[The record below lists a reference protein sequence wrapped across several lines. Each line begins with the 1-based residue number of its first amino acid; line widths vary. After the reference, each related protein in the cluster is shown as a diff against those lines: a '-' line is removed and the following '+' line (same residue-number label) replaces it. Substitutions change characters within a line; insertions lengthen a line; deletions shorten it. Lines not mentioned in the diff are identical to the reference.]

1 MSDFRQI
8 AKELEKELQAA
19 RKAARQR
26 FVYNVAG
33 LHKGIVQKFY
43 TAAPGASVGLA
54 RRTGAAAKSWA
65 YAVAQSGDTIVGT
78 VYSAGV
84 SYANMSTAKTIT
96 PKKAKWLAI
105 PVGPALTRAGVPRY
119 PDGPNQAAQALRMP
133 PKKQPFR
140 RSAKARA
147 ITNPRYSKNEGQR
160 DPLRFYK
167 KSADTAFLIA
177 KDGVTGTGITKKNRI
192 LFVLKKKVI
201 RPARTAGLMP
211 FVDKRVEQTIKSMS
225 NDIFTSRK

>member
-1 MSDFRQI
+1 MSEFRKI
-8 AKELEKELQAA
+8 AKELQQELNAA

-43 TAAPGASVGLA
+43 SAAPGASVGLA

-65 YAVAQSGDTIVGT
+65 YAIAQSGDVIVGT

-84 SYANMSTAKTIT
+84 PYADMSEAKTIT
-96 PKKAKWLAI
+96 PKRAKWLAI
-105 PVGPALTRAGVPRY
+105 PVGPALTRNGVPRY
-119 PDGPNQAAQALRMP
+119 PDGPEQASQALRMP
-133 PKKQPFR
+133 PRKQSFR
-140 RSAKARA
+140 RAAKTRA
-147 ITNPRYSKNEGQR
+147 ITNSRYSKNEGQR

-192 LFVLKKKVI
+192 LFVLKKKVV

-211 FVDKRVEQTIKSMS
+211 FVDKRIAQTVKSMS
-225 NDIFTSRK
+225 NDIFTSGK

>member
-84 SYANMSTAKTIT
+84 PYANMSVAKTIT
-96 PKKAKWLAI
+96 PKRAKWLAI
-105 PVGPALTRAGVPRY
+105 PVGPALTRNGVPRY

-147 ITNPRYSKNEGQR
+147 ITNPRYSKM
-160 DPLRFYK
+160 K
-167 KSADTAFLIA
+167 ASAIRCGF
-177 KDGVTGTGITKKNRI
+177 TKR
-192 LFVLKKKVI
+192 
-201 RPARTAGLMP
+201 A
-211 FVDKRVEQTIKSMS
+211 QTRLS
-225 NDIFTSRK
+225 

>member
-43 TAAPGASVGLA
+43 TAAPGASIGLA

-84 SYANMSTAKTIT
+84 PYANMSVAKTIT
-96 PKKAKWLAI
+96 PKRAKWLAI
-105 PVGPALTRAGVPRY
+105 PVGPALTRNGVPRY
-119 PDGPNQAAQALRMP
+119 PDGPNQAAHALRMP
-133 PKKQPFR
+133 PKKQSFR
-140 RSAKARA
+140 RAAKAMS

-177 KDGVTGTGITKKNRI
+177 KDGVTGTGITKKDRI
-192 LFVLKKKVI
+192 LFVLKKKVM

>member
-33 LHKGIVQKFY
+33 LHKGIIQKFY
-43 TAAPGASVGLA
+43 TAAPGASIGLA

-84 SYANMSTAKTIT
+84 PYANMSVAKTIT
-96 PKKAKWLAI
+96 PKRAKWLAI

-140 RSAKARA
+140 ISAKARA

-177 KDGVTGTGITKKNRI
+177 KDGVTGTGITKKDRI

>member
-1 MSDFRQI
+1 MSNFKQI
-8 AKELEKELQAA
+8 AKELQQELRSA
-19 RKAARQR
+19 RKIARQR

-33 LHKGIVQKFY
+33 LQKGIIQKFY
-43 TAAPGASVGLA
+43 TAAPGSSVGLA

-65 YAVAQSGDTIVGT
+65 YAIAQQGDVVVGT

-84 SYANMSTAKTIT
+84 PYADMSEAKTIT
-96 PKKAKWLAI
+96 PKRAKWLAI
-105 PVGPALTRAGVPRY
+105 PVGPALTRVGVPRY
-119 PDGPNQAAQALRMP
+119 PDGPEQASQALRMP
-133 PKKQPFR
+133 PRKQSFR
-140 RSAKARA
+140 RTGRARA

-167 KSADTAFLIA
+167 KNADTAFLIA

-211 FVDKRVEQTIKSMS
+211 FVDKRVAQTIKSMS
-225 NDIFTSRK
+225 NDIFTSGK

>member
-1 MSDFRQI
+1 MSDFKRI
-8 AKELEKELQAA
+8 TKELEQELKAA

-43 TAAPGASVGLA
+43 SSAPGASVGLA

-65 YAVAQSGDTIVGT
+65 YAVAQSGDVIVGT

-84 SYANMSTAKTIT
+84 PYANMSVSKTIT
-96 PKKAKWLAI
+96 PKRAKWLAI
-105 PVGPALTRAGVPRY
+105 PVGPALTRSGVPRY
-119 PDGPNQAAQALRMP
+119 PDGPEQAAQALRMP
-133 PKKQPFR
+133 PRKQAFR
-140 RSAKARA
+140 KAAKARA
-147 ITNPRYSKNEGQR
+147 IANPRHSKNEGQR

-167 KSADTAFLIA
+167 KSADLAFLIA
-177 KDGVTGTGITKKNRI
+177 KDGVTGTGITKRDRI
-192 LFVLKKKVI
+192 LFVLKKKVV

-211 FVDKRVEQTIKSMS
+211 FVDQRVAQTVKSMS